1 VKKYGYWF
9 LFLVALYI
17 IQSSLLPFFS
27 YNRQSP
33 DLLLLLVVSFSLL
46 EGPKYGV
53 LMGLGAGLLKAL
65 TTGTFFGIDA
75 FSFVIIAFFIG
86 RFYNQVF
93 REARFLPLVASVGA
107 TVAHYVIVVIFLLML
122 GFRFSILEHIQNFLL
137 PMIIFQFIFSYPIHR
152 LTVKMDA
159 LTRAEWSKNGS

>member
-1 VKKYGYWF
+1 MKKYGYWF
-9 LFLVALYI
+9 VFIVVLYV

-53 LMGLGAGLLKAL
+53 LMALGAGLLKAL
-65 TTGTFFGIDA
+65 ASGTFFGIDA
-75 FSFVIIAFFIG
+75 FSFVIIAFVIG

-107 TVAHYVIVVIFLLML
+107 TVIHYVVVLAFMFML
-122 GFRFSILEHIQNFLL
+122 GFRFSILGHIQSVLL
-137 PMIIFQFIFSYPIHR
+137 PTIVYQFVFSYPIHR